1 MDRIFTTAK
10 ACEMAFYAAF
20 NSFDAGQMGEVWALD
35 HAVWCVHP
43 TSPVLL
49 GRDAVMSSW
58 KEIFATPAPASMQLQ
73 ISDHQV
79 IETADLA
86 VRFVHEN
93 IHHGPGL
100 QMVSVVQAT
109 NVFVREGQGWK
120 MCSHHASPAPS
131 PSQIAASRPR
141 EQSGT
146 MH

>member
-1 MDRIFTTAK
+1 
-10 ACEMAFYAAF
+10 MAFYAAF
-20 NSFDAGQMGEVWALD
+20 NSFDAGQMGEVWASD

-43 TSPVLL
+43 TSPILN

-58 KEIFATPAPASMQLQ
+58 KDIFSTPAPASMQLQ
-73 ISDHQV
+73 ISDHQI
-79 IETADLA
+79 IETGDLA

-100 QMVSVVQAT
+100 QMLSVVQAS

-120 MCSHHASPAPS
+120 LCSHHASPAPA
-131 PSQIAASRPR
+131 PTAASRPQ

>member
-1 MDRIFTTAK
+1 MGRIFTTAQE
-10 ACEMAFYAAF
+10 CEMAFYAAF
-20 NSFDAGQMGEVWALD
+20 NAFDAGQMGEVWASQ

-43 TSPVLL
+43 TSPILH

-58 KEIFATPAPASMQLQ
+58 KEIFSTPVPASMQLQ

-79 IETADLA
+79 IETGDLA

-100 QMVSVVQAT
+100 RMLSVVQAS

-120 MCSHHASPAPS
+120 MCSHHASAAPAQTTASS
-131 PSQIAASRPR
+131 PQK
-141 EQSGT
+141 QSGT